1 VDAMEGRVLA
11 DLRRVIRSGPVGGG
25 QRGDDQAGKSE
36 PGAGRQD
43 VEGPRDLELV
53 GQCGVATAAPP
64 EGKVEERIHRLFTE
78 GIHQLVLGV
87 MTGQVQVVED
97 DALALRLRQI
107 EDQDLLDPRVPLQV
121 REQQG
126 AKISAGAG
134 HGNAEAAGGCRRSHI
149 AEAFNPGFGRCQ
161 VRVPQCVAG
170 LWPGGRWRRRR
181 GVGRPG
187 GAAEWLENGCSEEG
201 PRGRKERASPRAKSP
216 KRGLMSAEIALLP
229 EALINQIAAGEV
241 IERPASVIKELVE
254 NALDAG
260 ASTVRITLEE
270 GGMGR
275 IIIEDDGRG
284 MSEDDAQ
291 RALLRHATSK
301 LRDFDGLTRIRSM
314 GFRGEAVPAI
324 ASVSRFELQTSQPN
338 APVGTRLRVE
348 GGGDPEVESCE
359 PVNGTLIR
367 VEDLFFNVPARR
379 KFLMRE
385 STELKHAEEAV
396 RRIALANPEVG
407 FFLQHGPVTL
417 LASPACP
424 DDPP

>member
-1 VDAMEGRVLA
+1 
-11 DLRRVIRSGPVGGG
+11 
-25 QRGDDQAGKSE
+25 
-36 PGAGRQD
+36 
-43 VEGPRDLELV
+43 
-53 GQCGVATAAPP
+53 
-64 EGKVEERIHRLFTE
+64 
-78 GIHQLVLGV
+78 
-87 MTGQVQVVED
+87 
-97 DALALRLRQI
+97 
-107 EDQDLLDPRVPLQV
+107 
-121 REQQG
+121 
-126 AKISAGAG
+126 
-134 HGNAEAAGGCRRSHI
+134 
-149 AEAFNPGFGRCQ
+149 
-161 VRVPQCVAG
+161 QCVAG

-324 ASVSRFELQTSQPN
+324 ASVSRFERQTSQPN

-348 GGGDPEVESCE
+348 GGGDPGVESCE

-379 KFLMRE
+379 KFLKRE
-385 STELKHAEEAV
+385 STGLKHAEEAV
-396 RRIALANPEVG
+396 LRIALANPEVG

-424 DDPP
+424 DDPTERIAAALGSGVHPHLLEVHERQLGIAVRGHVASPEYTLPHARGIYTFVNRRYVRDRGLIHAVQKAFQDSLPPGRQPVVVLFIEIDPREVDVNVHPQKLEVRFSDP